1 MAGRDPRSV
10 EHELFMRSKTHAK
23 SAIPRQ
29 PWEQPGLLC
38 VFNPVQAAFPMSL
51 SIPYQGSSPSQAS
64 LSSDPQHVP
73 VQDLALATPGQAWT
87 RAVKAKRGPGPAD
100 KRVEA
105 YRRVLALLHAFAS
118 FFDLC
123 ELMADDTATGYDS
136 LDAILAAKATS
147 TILKH
152 VGPLRVFCEWLTKS
166 GAVPPFAE
174 KVVWSFVHC
183 VLKMPRTASSTLDT
197 SLRAL
202 KWSYHALGLKIELTV
217 FQSPRICGL
226 ATKALQGKCPWDPAA
241 ALTVAE
247 VLHLHSIASDR
258 TVSVI
263 DRCGAAHFLGL
274 LYGRAR
280 ASDVRSVR
288 PLIIDHS
295 GSSSWRDS
303 YIELGTLEHK
313 TSRLDA
319 KRRRILPLVIPG
331 IGIASKPFG
340 KLLLEVRAEAG
351 ISNEQTGVP
360 FLPAPTPSGAWSS
373 DPLSSG
379 EVTRWLRCLL
389 PRPPSEKPLSSHSL
403 KVTTLMWCSK
413 FGMLRE
419 TKRVLGHHSDAA
431 SGSDAVYGRELQSAA
446 LREYV
451 LILESVADGR
461 FLPDQTRSG
470 NFAPGWSREAIMN
483 AAAVPPPS
491 SPTAPDV
498 SDDQDDAM
506 AVVSDVSDSDE
517 DEAELPQF
525 WAHPTSQILHRT
537 TLGSAMFLCGRP
549 FGDHYRRIP
558 IARAQTHPQCAKCF
572 PKGGLD

>member
-1 MAGRDPRSV
+1 M
-10 EHELFMRSKTHAK
+10 L
-23 SAIPRQ
+23 
-29 PWEQPGLLC
+29 W
-38 VFNPVQAAFPMSL
+38 
-51 SIPYQGSSPSQAS
+51 AS
-64 LSSDPQHVP
+64 
-73 VQDLALATPGQAWT
+73 
-87 RAVKAKRGPGPAD
+87 R
-100 KRVEA
+100 
-105 YRRVLALLHAFAS
+105 F
-118 FFDLC
+118 
-123 ELMADDTATGYDS
+123 
-136 LDAILAAKATS
+136 
-147 TILKH
+147 
-152 VGPLRVFCEWLTKS
+152 
-166 GAVPPFAE
+166 
-174 KVVWSFVHC
+174 
-183 VLKMPRTASSTLDT
+183 
-197 SLRAL
+197 
-202 KWSYHALGLKIELTV
+202 ELTV

-295 GSSSWRDS
+295 GSPSWRDS

-525 WAHPTSQILHRT
+525 WAHPTSQILHRHHIRFCDVLVWSAVRGPLSAHSYCT
-537 TLGSAMFLCGRP
+537 GANSPAVCEVFSQGWLGLARRQDVLSRCITWLSWRELCCDGMSLSMN
-549 FGDHYRRIP
+549 FSSQFVFAHRILSSP
-558 IARAQTHPQCAKCF
+558 
-572 PKGGLD
+572 